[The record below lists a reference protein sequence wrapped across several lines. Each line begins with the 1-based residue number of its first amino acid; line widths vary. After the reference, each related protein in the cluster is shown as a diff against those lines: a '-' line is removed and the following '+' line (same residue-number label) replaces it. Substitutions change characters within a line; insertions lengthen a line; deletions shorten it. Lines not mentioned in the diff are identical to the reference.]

1 MALDLGSIL
10 WYLPLKVYGTAQL
23 MIAILGFLIWQPI
36 MSVIDVLFYGF
47 IRLPMSIL
55 FFKLLLI
62 DDEKLQVHAGRVW
75 EFSKIMYQ
83 FLSAAFIVGAC
94 VGVWLGLSLILVSYL
109 LLWEKPIF
117 TPFKISNIL
126 KSIAKYLGFTDLW
139 SKIVSSFSEPNA
151 EGREKTKRYVLSL
164 TSEQLKAML
173 VGDRK
178 KVNPSLSE
186 GSTLVERTQSS
197 KSKISRSVP
206 NNFNKFNNSPRRFS
220 PLSPKSS
227 TETVNQNFQRPSGSG
242 TTRTSTSTMDSAA
255 STLTETSLPKGN
267 PPVNH
272 SVPPELTINP
282 LSIPTEPFWRS
293 PSTSDMQQLTET
305 PRSSRSPRGSVTSIV
320 DPQYDD
326 DRYFTPIVSPQ
337 VPRSSFSSLNNPESS
352 RSISDYII
360 PEEEE

>member
-1 MALDLGSIL
+1 
-10 WYLPLKVYGTAQL
+10 
-23 MIAILGFLIWQPI
+23 
-36 MSVIDVLFYGF
+36 MSVIDVLFYGL

-55 FFKLLLI
+55 LFKLLLI
-62 DDEKLQVHAGRVW
+62 EDEKLQVHAGRVW

-83 FLSAAFIVGAC
+83 FLSAAFIVGTC
-94 VGVWLGLSLILVSYL
+94 VGVCLGLSLILVSYL

-117 TPFKISNIL
+117 TPFKISNVL
-126 KSIAKYLGFTDLW
+126 KSIAEYLGFTDLW
-139 SKIVSSFSEPNA
+139 SKIVSSFREPNA
-151 EGREKTKRYVLSL
+151 EGRDKTKRYVLSL

-178 KVNPSLSE
+178 NVNPALSE

-197 KSKISRSVP
+197 RNKVARSVS
-206 NNFNKFNNSPRRFS
+206 NNFSKFNNSPRRFS
-220 PLSPKSS
+220 PLSPKSNI
-227 TETVNQNFQRPSGSG
+227 EVVNQNFQRPGSSG
-242 TTRTSTSTMDSAA
+242 TTWSLASTMDSAA

-267 PPVNH
+267 SPVSH
-272 SVPPELTINP
+272 PVPPELTVNP
-282 LSIPTEPFWRS
+282 LAIPTQPFWRS
-293 PSTSDMQQLTET
+293 PSTSDVQQLTET

-337 VPRSSFSSLNNPESS
+337 APRSSFSASNNPESF
-352 RSISDYII
+352 RSISDYVI